1 MGMRVTD
8 LVKIIIDR
16 KKDIKVAADMT
27 VGAGNDSLYIL
38 ENTKVER
45 LYGFDIQKEAKKNT
59 EALIGNRD
67 DFKFILDSHA
77 NIDKYIREEI
87 DLAIYNLGYLPRGD
101 KNITTKEASTLESL
115 EKILNLLAK
124 NGKVLITVYP
134 GHEEGFLE
142 SQSLE
147 KYLGNLDQKDFVVLE
162 LSYKNQKNMP
172 PYVYMVGK
180 K

>member
-1 MGMRVTD
+1 MIEKTTE
-8 LVKIIIDR
+8 LVKEILKREGNINIA
-16 KKDIKVAADMT
+16 VDMT
-27 VGAGNDSLYIL
+27 AGNGYDSKFIL
-38 ENTKVER
+38 ENLNPKI
-45 LYGFDIQKEAKKNT
+45 LYAFDIQKEAKENT

-134 GHEEGFLE
+134 GHEEGLLE

-147 KYLGNLDQKDFVVLE
+147 KYLGNLDQKNFVVLE

>member
-1 MGMRVTD
+1 MIEKTTE
-8 LVKIIIDR
+8 LVKEILKREGNINIA
-16 KKDIKVAADMT
+16 VDMT
-27 VGAGNDSLYIL
+27 AGNGYDSKFILKNLNPKILYA
-38 ENTKVER
+38 
-45 LYGFDIQKEAKKNT
+45 FDIQKEAKENT
-59 EALIGNRD
+59 QALIGNRD

-77 NIDKYIREEI
+77 NIDKYIIEEI

-115 EKILNLLAK
+115 EKVLNLLAK
-124 NGKVLITVYP
+124 NGKVLITVYS
-134 GHEEGFLE
+134 GHKEGLLE

-147 KYLGNLDQKDFVVLE
+147 KYLGHLDQKNFVVLE